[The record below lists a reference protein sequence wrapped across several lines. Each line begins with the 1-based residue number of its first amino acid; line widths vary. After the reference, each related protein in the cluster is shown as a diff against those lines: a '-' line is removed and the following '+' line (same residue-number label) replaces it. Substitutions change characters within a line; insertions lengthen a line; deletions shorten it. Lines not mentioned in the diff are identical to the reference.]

1 MHAPR
6 RHALARAALASLAA
20 LAGLAA
26 AGPAAA
32 QPGGPYPVKPIT
44 LIVPTAPGGTT
55 DIAARM
61 LAEPLGKA
69 LGQTV
74 IVDNRGGASGALA
87 AVAVKRAEPDGY
99 TILMQYSGYHVITP
113 YVSRQPA
120 QWEAKDLQPVANVLS
135 APQVVVV
142 REGLPVKTMAERIA
156 FAKKEPGKVTYASS
170 GNGSLQHVT
179 GAMLEQQAGV
189 QLTHVPYKGTG
200 PALQDLLGAQV
211 DLTFGTPPPFMPHIQ
226 SGKLRALA
234 VTGST
239 RVSSLPDIPTTAEAG
254 LPKLNPTSWFA
265 VFAPAATPKPV
276 VDKLAAEIGRVMAT
290 PEFKKKAAD
299 LGAAADYLSPAQLG
313 ELAQAELK
321 RWAEVAKASKI
332 EAD

>member
-1 MHAPR
+1 
-6 RHALARAALASLAA
+6 
-20 LAGLAA
+20 
-26 AGPAAA
+26 
-32 QPGGPYPVKPIT
+32 
-44 LIVPTAPGGTT
+44 
-55 DIAARM
+55 
-61 LAEPLGKA
+61 
-69 LGQTV
+69 
-74 IVDNRGGASGALA
+74 
-87 AVAVKRAEPDGY
+87 
-99 TILMQYSGYHVITP
+99 
-113 YVSRQPA
+113 
-120 QWEAKDLQPVANVLS
+120 
-135 APQVVVV
+135 
-142 REGLPVKTMAERIA
+142 
-156 FAKKEPGKVTYASS
+156 
-170 GNGSLQHVT
+170 
-179 GAMLEQQAGV
+179 MLEQQAGI
-189 QLTHVPYKGTG
+189 QMTHIPYKGTG

-226 SGKLRALA
+226 SGKLRAIA